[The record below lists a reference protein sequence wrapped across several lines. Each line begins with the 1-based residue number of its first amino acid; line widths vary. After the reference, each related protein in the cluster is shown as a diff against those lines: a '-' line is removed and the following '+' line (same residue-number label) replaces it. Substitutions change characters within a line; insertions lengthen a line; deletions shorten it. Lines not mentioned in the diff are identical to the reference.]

1 MSYLPNFIPAL
12 VTVDAVK
19 NILSG
24 THSNDVVAGEIKSV
38 VARMDDGDLRL
49 PELRR
54 SIRLGH
60 SNTSIIKA
68 AKAAVKRPE
77 TQARILN
84 KTQVGAVR
92 NAWMSA
98 QVVGATW
105 EGCMYFSA
113 ANFDFYKVEVT
124 VLGVVTVTG
133 LLRDT
138 AQPERAI
145 ERFRSFDSFLAAYM
159 F

>member
-19 NILSG
+19 YILSG
-24 THSNDVVAGEIKSV
+24 SNSNDVVAGEIKSV

-68 AKAAVKRPE
+68 AKAAVKRCIDPVNSCSGVNVE
-77 TQARILN
+77 GNDDEHPDGRRHQAL
-84 KTQVGAVR
+84 
-92 NAWMSA
+92 
-98 QVVGATW
+98 
-105 EGCMYFSA
+105 
-113 ANFDFYKVEVT
+113 
-124 VLGVVTVTG
+124 
-133 LLRDT
+133 
-138 AQPERAI
+138 
-145 ERFRSFDSFLAAYM
+145 DSQA
-159 F
+159 